1 MPQGV
6 APAPD
11 YKEMVTMVLNMTP
24 NGELTI
30 PLELQEELGFV
41 PGHKV
46 SAVRIGQ
53 TLVLA
58 PHDEELEAFSQRL
71 EAAMKTA
78 GVSLQ
83 ELTDQALVERAE
95 IIQERYGPK

>member
-1 MPQGV
+1 
-6 APAPD
+6 
-11 YKEMVTMVLNMTP
+11 MVLNMTP

-30 PLELQEELGFV
+30 PLELQKELGFV
-41 PGHKV
+41 PGHQV

-58 PHDEELEAFSQRL
+58 PHDEELESFSQRIEVAL
-71 EAAMKTA
+71 KAA
-78 GVSLQ
+78 GVSVQ
-83 ELTDQALVERAE
+83 ELQDQALLERAE

>member
-1 MPQGV
+1 
-6 APAPD
+6 
-11 YKEMVTMVLNMTP
+11 MVLNMTSS
-24 NGELTI
+24 GELTI
-30 PLELQEELGFV
+30 PLGLQKELGLV
-41 PGHKV
+41 PGQKV

-58 PHDEELEAFSQRL
+58 PHDEELESFSQRV
-71 EAAMKTA
+71 EAAMKAA

-95 IIQERYGPK
+95 IVQERYGPK